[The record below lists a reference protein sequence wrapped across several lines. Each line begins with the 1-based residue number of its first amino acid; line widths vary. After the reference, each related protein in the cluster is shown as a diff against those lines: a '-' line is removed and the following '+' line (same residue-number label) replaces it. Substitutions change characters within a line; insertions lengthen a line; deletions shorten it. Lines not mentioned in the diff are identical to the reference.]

1 MRAAPGY
8 PCGMSTMTVSLPDS
22 LKSFVDD
29 QVVTRGLA
37 TRSAYICDLIR
48 HDRDRQRLR
57 DLLLE
62 GAESASST
70 TADSIYFDNLRA
82 GTSRE
87 PRIPKAF

>member
-22 LKSFVDD
+22 LKSFVDE
-29 QVVTRGLA
+29 QVVNGRFE

-48 HDRDRQRLR
+48 HDQDRHRLR
-57 DLLLE
+57 NLLLE
-62 GAESASST
+62 GAESAPPT

-82 GTSRE
+82 GTSRD
-87 PRIPKAF
+87 PRIPRSL